1 MVLLVISMND
11 EMLRLSLIDLMNNNL
26 LNEFVNDVFDYDLK
40 NNEYI
45 YMQYKIVDNNI
56 VINIYDNNCDNRFKA
71 YIFTNSD
78 FEKDDDNFYYINI
91 NECYNEY
98 KRKKKLNNL
107 FLIGVL
113 LKEKS
118 NEEKK
123 KIIDYIENN
132 DIKNILLKHF
142 TV

>member
-1 MVLLVISMND
+1 MFLLVISMND
-11 EMLRLSLIDLMNNNL
+11 EMFRLSLIDLMNSNL
-26 LNEFVNDVFDYDLK
+26 LNEFVNSFFDYDLK
-40 NNEYI
+40 DDEYI

-56 VINIYDNNCDNRFKA
+56 VINIYDNNCDNRFKS
-71 YIFTNSD
+71 YIFTNSV
-78 FEKDDDNFYYINI
+78 FENIDDGFYYINI
-91 NECYNEY
+91 NKCYSEY
-98 KRKKKLNNL
+98 KRKKKLSNL

-123 KIIDYIENN
+123 KIINCVDNN
-132 DIKNILLKHF
+132 DIKDILLKHF